1 MRHNFCV
8 RCALLGSVVF
18 VTPLAAL
25 AQSGAEVVVLDQI
38 TLKSKRDVETQT
50 ASPVTNIDQQEIDDR
65 QAGTIAELVD
75 TVPGVTLVNGATPSG
90 SGINIRGFG
99 ANGTYGTDQLVMVQ
113 VDGATQGSEELYRLG
128 TQLYTDP
135 SLYKTVSVSRGT
147 VGSFEYGSGVVGG
160 LVRLETKDASDFTG
174 GVPGYKLR
182 QTLEATSNGD
192 GLTSAT
198 VLAWQ
203 PTEDLELVGQY
214 VWRRMDKQTDGAGED
229 VGAQPFKLPSYML
242 KAKYTFGGARDQSVT
257 LSYNDTQT
265 SESDVPYDQFGLAG
279 GAFGNVDREIHTRS
293 TVLAYEY
300 DPSNPL
306 IHIEANLSYADQKI
320 DSTYLE
326 GTSPYG
332 SYAGIFGDADHR
344 YETTKLT
351 VKNTSRFQT
360 GSAEHDLRL
369 GAEVIRKRRAEAVS
383 APGGTDRRFAL
394 FAVDDITWGGLTIS
408 PAMRYETQKLRR
420 QADAMGS
427 NPQREYDNDA
437 LMGGISLRYEWS
449 NGFSAFAS
457 AAYTEN
463 LPILDDFDKDG
474 FMNQSQK
481 ARVYEIGAA
490 YDSVD
495 VLASGDSLSLKAILY
510 QSDLWDVTS
519 YSGVAEIEMRG
530 LELEASYSVAS
541 GYYAD
546 MNATISKGDA
556 LGLLGQEAYWGNAPA
571 DSLYL
576 TLGKRWGDELDLS
589 WEMVA
594 NARMDRVN
602 GTLDDTP
609 GFGIHNLR
617 ATYRPQ
623 SGVLEGSELRVGVEN
638 IFDKEYRP
646 HLATRNAPGR
656 NVKLTV
662 AKTF

>member
-242 KAKYTFGGARDQSVT
+242 KAKYTFGAARDQSVT

-279 GAFGNVDREIHTRS
+279 GSFGNVDREIHTRS

-320 DSTYLE
+320 DSTYIA

-332 SYAGIFGDADHR
+332 PSAGMFGDADHR

-420 QADAMGS
+420 QADATGS

-449 NGFSAFAS
+449 TGFSAFAS

-495 VLASGDSLSLKAILY
+495 VFASGDSLSLKANLY

-556 LGLLGQEAYWGNAPA
+556 RGLLGQEAYWGNAPA

-623 SGVLEGSELRVGVEN
+623 SGALEGSELRVGVEN

>member
-1 MRHNFCV
+1 MRHRFCV

-25 AQSGAEVVVLDQI
+25 AQSGAEVIVLDEI

-50 ASPVTNIDQQEIDDR
+50 ANPVTNIDQQEIDDR

-99 ANGTYGTDQLVMVQ
+99 ANGTYGTDQMVMIQ

-160 LVRLETKDASDFTG
+160 IVRLETKDASDFTG
-174 GVPGYKLR
+174 GVSGYKLR
-182 QTLEATSNGD
+182 QTLEAASNGD
-192 GLTSAT
+192 GLTSST
-198 VLAWQ
+198 ILAWQ
-203 PTEDLELVGQY
+203 PNDDLEILGQY
-214 VWRRMDKQTDGAGED
+214 VFRKMDEQTDGAGED
-229 VGAQPFKLPSYML
+229 VGAEPFKLPSYML
-242 KAKYTFGGARDQSVT
+242 KAKYTFGAARDQSVT

-265 SESDVPYDQFGLAG
+265 SENDVPYDQFGLG
-279 GAFGNVDREIHTRS
+279 GSSFGNVDRDVRTRT
-293 TVLAYEY
+293 TVLEYEY

-306 IHIEANLSYADQKI
+306 IHIEANLSHADQKI
-320 DSTYLE
+320 DSTYIE

-332 SYAGIFGDADHR
+332 PAAGSLGDADHR

-369 GAEVIRKRRAEAVS
+369 GAEIIRKKRAEAVS

-394 FAVDDITWGGLTIS
+394 FAVDDITWGGFTIS

-420 QADAMGS
+420 QSDASGS
-427 NPQREYDNDA
+427 NPQTEYDNDA
-437 LMGGISLRYEWS
+437 IMGGISARYEWS

-463 LPILDDFDKDG
+463 LPILDDFDKDS

-490 YDSVD
+490 YDAVD
-495 VLASGDSLSLKAILY
+495 VFSGGDTLSLKANLY
-510 QSDLWDVTS
+510 QSDIWDVTS
-519 YSGVAEIEMRG
+519 YSGVAEVEMRG

-556 LGLLGQEAYWGNAPA
+556 LGINGEETHWGNAPA

-576 TLGKRWGDELDLS
+576 TLGKRWGEKLDLS
-589 WEMVA
+589 WEMLA
-594 NARMDRVN
+594 NARMDRVDRTN
-602 GTLDDTP
+602 RETP
-609 GFGIHNLR
+609 GIGVHNLR

-623 SGVLEGSELRVGVEN
+623 AGVLEGSEFRVGVEN

-646 HLATRNAPGR
+646 HLATRNGAGR